1 MLVKGL
7 SKNMHTRQKSKT
19 TKRMEIEYVKWSYL
33 WTPILPYV
41 ILFPICLILFFL
53 LLLKFSLVNIL
64 KAKGFTLLFSKHYRL
79 MIQLLFKT

>member
-1 MLVKGL
+1 
-7 SKNMHTRQKSKT
+7 
-19 TKRMEIEYVKWSYL
+19 MEIEYVKWSYM

-64 KAKGFTLLFSKHYRL
+64 NANGFKFLFPKYYRL
-79 MIQLLFKT
+79 MLQLFFIT